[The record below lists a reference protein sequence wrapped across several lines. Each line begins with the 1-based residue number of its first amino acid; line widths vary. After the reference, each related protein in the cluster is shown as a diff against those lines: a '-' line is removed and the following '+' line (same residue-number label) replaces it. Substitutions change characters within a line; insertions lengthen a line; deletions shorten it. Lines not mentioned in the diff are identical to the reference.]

1 MGTSKKWLALTPEER
16 RAKRIIYRAT
26 YENKYPDRIKES
38 ERKYKE
44 KHKDR
49 IRVTASTWQ
58 KEKGRINKLKAIEY
72 LGGQCTDCEGKF
84 EPYIYDFHHTDPNVK
99 ESSIAR
105 IMGRT
110 WEKIVPELDKCV
122 LLCAHCHR
130 TRHHNEI

>member
-1 MGTSKKWLALTPEER
+1 MGQSKNWLALTPEER
-16 RAKRIIYRAT
+16 AAKMKVYRAV
-26 YENKYPDRIKES
+26 YKAKHPERAKES
-38 ERKYKE
+38 EQKYKE

-49 IRVTASTWQ
+49 IRLSASTWQ

-72 LGGQCTDCEGKF
+72 LGGQCTDCKGKF
-84 EPYIYDFHHTDPNVK
+84 ESYIYDFHHIDPNVK
-99 ESSIAR
+99 ESTIAR